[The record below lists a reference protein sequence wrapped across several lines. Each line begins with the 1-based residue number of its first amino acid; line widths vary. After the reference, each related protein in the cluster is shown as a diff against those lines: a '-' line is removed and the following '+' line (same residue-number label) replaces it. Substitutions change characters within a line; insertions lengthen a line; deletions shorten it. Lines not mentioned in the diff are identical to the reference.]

1 MIRFTITFEYFNLTI
16 ELYYRY
22 KRKVREMGNII
33 KINMY
38 VEMKMKKNNQLKLK
52 TVEEAI
58 LEYNDWIKKTNRE
71 DKIENYEEFLRA
83 Q

>member
-1 MIRFTITFEYFNLTI
+1 
-16 ELYYRY
+16 
-22 KRKVREMGNII
+22 VGNII

-38 VEMKMKKNNQLKLK
+38 VEVKRIKNNQLKLK

-58 LEYNDWIKKTNRE
+58 LEYNNWIKKTKRE
-71 DKIENYEEFLRA
+71 DKIETYEEFLHA

>member
-1 MIRFTITFEYFNLTI
+1 
-16 ELYYRY
+16 
-22 KRKVREMGNII
+22 MGNII

-38 VEMKMKKNNQLKLK
+38 VEMKKKRNDKLKLE
-52 TVEEAI
+52 TVEEVI
-58 LEYNDWIKKTNRE
+58 LKYNSWIKKNNRE

>member
-1 MIRFTITFEYFNLTI
+1 
-16 ELYYRY
+16 
-22 KRKVREMGNII
+22 MGNII

-38 VEMKMKKNNQLKLK
+38 AEMKRKNNSKLKLE

-58 LEYNDWIKKTNRE
+58 WEYNSWIKKTNRE
-71 DKIENYEEFLRA
+71 DKIENYERFLQA

>member
-1 MIRFTITFEYFNLTI
+1 VE
-16 ELYYRY
+16 EL
-22 KRKVREMGNII
+22 GNII

-38 VEMKMKKNNQLKLK
+38 VEMKRKKNGKLKLD

-58 LEYNDWIKKTNRE
+58 LEYNSWIKKTNRE
-71 DKIENYEEFLRA
+71 DIIETYEEFLRI

>member
-1 MIRFTITFEYFNLTI
+1 MR
-16 ELYYRY
+16 
-22 KRKVREMGNII
+22 MGNII

-38 VEMKMKKNNQLKLK
+38 AEMKRKNNSKLKLE

-71 DKIENYEEFLRA
+71 DKIENYERFLQA

>member
-1 MIRFTITFEYFNLTI
+1 MEVDDL
-16 ELYYRY
+16 
-22 KRKVREMGNII
+22 GNII

-38 VEMKMKKNNQLKLK
+38 VEAKRIKNNQLKLK

-58 LEYNDWIKKTNRE
+58 LEYNNWIKKTNRE
-71 DKIENYEEFLRA
+71 DKIENYAEFLHA

>member
-1 MIRFTITFEYFNLTI
+1 
-16 ELYYRY
+16 
-22 KRKVREMGNII
+22 MGNII

-38 VEMKMKKNNQLKLK
+38 AEMKRKSNSKLKLE

-58 LEYNDWIKKTNRE
+58 LEYNSWIKKTNRE
-71 DKIENYEEFLRA
+71 DKIENYERFLQA